1 MTLSFE
7 RSQNRRPVT
16 WLTLL
21 GVLLLPAIIGGI
33 LVAALYNPTERLDAM
48 NTAIVNDDEPVEV
61 NGQTTPLGRLLTAG
75 LVEGS
80 DDLDSNLTWT
90 ISNTEDAEEGLA
102 DGTYDAIVTIPE
114 NFSAAAT
121 STAPGGSPEK
131 ATISL
136 TTPPDSKIVD
146 DAITTQVTQTAASV
160 LGEQLTETY
169 LENVLL
175 GFTTLGEQLGEAADG
190 ATQLADG
197 ASEAADGATQL
208 ADGASTAATGGYS
221 LADGIRELAG
231 GAQGLSSGIQALGTG
246 SAALAGG
253 ADQLAT
259 GADAAAGGL
268 GQLADGAAQLS
279 SGAAATADGLETWA
293 ASARPV
299 ADGTQQLA
307 DGLAAAAGQTAAIPA
322 IPDSVVAGLKALTS
336 DGQQNSAAVGTAV
349 QALRDAADS
358 CLAEGGSADLCASLT
373 DAADDAEAALPGLQE
388 AVSDSE
394 QLAADID
401 QLAQF
406 GPTLSAGLSEYAKA
420 AQRLAAG
427 MDGLADGAD
436 RLAGGASGLAGGAAD
451 LSSGADEAATGVGR
465 LADGAAEIAT
475 GADGLASGAAQLATG
490 AQTFAAGAGTAASGT
505 DELAN
510 GIGALSDGAGELSG
524 GVTQLADGTDELA
537 DGLGQAVDG
546 VPTYTD
552 SEAKDLAAV
561 VANPV
566 VADGTS
572 TSFFGASAVPLLAT
586 LALWFGGL
594 ASFLVLQAVPRA
606 ALGSRRPSAVLAL
619 RALAPGAALGA
630 AQGLLVAVVV
640 QLAAGYEVGAWSVFA
655 ALCVVAGVAFAAVNH
670 ALVALAGGVGRWIAA
685 LVGVLVIA
693 TGIVSTVPG
702 ALADIAGLL
711 PTAPAYHAMLAALTE
726 SDGAATGAV
735 GLVIW
740 AVLAILGSVL
750 AVTRHRSTSARA
762 VLTQPA

>member
-90 ISNTEDAEEGLA
+90 ISNTEDAEDGLA

-121 STAPGGSPEK
+121 STAPGGTPEK

-146 DAITTQVTQTAASV
+146 DAITAQVTQTAASV

-175 GFTTLGEQLGEAADG
+175 GFTTLGEQLG
-190 ATQLADG
+190 
-197 ASEAADGATQL
+197 EAADGATQL

-293 ASARPV
+293 AGARPV

-307 DGLAAAAGQTAAIPA
+307 DGLATAAAQTAAIPA

-336 DGQQNSAAVGTAV
+336 DGQQNSAAVGAAV

-373 DAADDAEAALPGLQE
+373 EAADEAEAALPGLQE
-388 AVSDSE
+388 AVGDSE

-401 QLAQF
+401 QVAQF
-406 GPTLSAGLSEYAKA
+406 GPTLSAGLSESAEA

-552 SEAKDLAAV
+552 GEAKDLAAV

-640 QLAAGYEVGAWSVFA
+640 QLAAGYDVGAWSVFA

-702 ALADIAGLL
+702 ALADVAGLL

-726 SDGAATGAV
+726 SDGAAAGAV